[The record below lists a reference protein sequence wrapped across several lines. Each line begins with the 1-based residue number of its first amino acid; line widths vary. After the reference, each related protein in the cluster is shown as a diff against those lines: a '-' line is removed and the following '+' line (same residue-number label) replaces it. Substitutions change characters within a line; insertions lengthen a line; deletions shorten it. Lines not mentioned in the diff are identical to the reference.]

1 LLKEYFRLPQIFF
14 ANFFLLLF
22 GTLLVAS
29 FIIYYSIQ
37 EIEITQYTNQL
48 KGEIAYVRARLDK
61 GKSLEVAAREMN
73 EIMGRSLRVTLIAL
87 DGTPLFDNQADINTM
102 ENHANRPEIMDAKR
116 TGFGTAIRYS
126 KTLKHDLIYVAK
138 TIRWNGKKAILRLS
152 VSLETVMNDFKDL
165 WLRIVSVFLVALF
178 IGYLISRALQRRID
192 EELGKLTDYLK
203 AIANK
208 NYHANFSAGFSKE
221 FTTIAQLLKKLAKR
235 LEKNEKKKRKYNAKL
250 RLISKQRSDMISAI
264 SHEFKNPVAAIM
276 GYTETLLDDDGVP
289 VAIRR
294 KFLERIEQ
302 NARRITQMIDRLSF
316 MTRMESS
323 ELKPDM
329 SGFDMERV
337 VKDAVHTLSQKYQ
350 GRTIHIESQPVMVYA
365 DKTMMEMAV
374 INLLDNALK
383 YSEDDVTIRL
393 TEQTLCV
400 IDRGTGIPEEE
411 IDEITKKFYRINKNS
426 WDNSMGL
433 GLAIV
438 SYILKLHH
446 SKLDISSE
454 VGKGTTF
461 CFHINAFSQ
470 LPENQKK

>member
-48 KGEIAYVRARLDK
+48 KSEIAYVRARLDK
-61 GKSLEVAAREMN
+61 GMSLAVAAREMN
-73 EIMGRSLRVTLIAL
+73 EIMGRPLRVTLIAL
-87 DGTPLFDNQADINTM
+87 DGTPIFDNQADVNMM
-102 ENHANRPEIMDAKR
+102 ENHANRPEVMDAKR

-126 KTLKHDLIYVAK
+126 KTVKHDLIYVAK
-138 TIRWNGKKAILRLS
+138 TIRWNDKKAILRLS

-165 WLRIVSVFLVALF
+165 WFRIASVFLVALL
-178 IGYLISRALQRRID
+178 IGYLISRALQKRID

-203 AIANK
+203 AIADK

-350 GRTIHIESQPVMVYA
+350 GRTIHIESQSVMVYA

-393 TEQTLCV
+393 TEQKLCV
-400 IDRGTGIPEEE
+400 IDCGEGIPEEE
-411 IDEITKKFYRINKNS
+411 IDEITKKFYRIHKNS

-446 SKLDISSE
+446 SQLDISSE

-470 LPENQKK
+470 LHENQKK